1 MEISVGSSKLSLEAK
16 TISEVLSSLG
26 LSREEAL
33 VKVNGSVRPED
44 WKLSPS
50 DSVEVIKVVFGG

>member
-1 MEISVGSSKLSLEAK
+1 MRVSAGSAKMASAAK
-16 TISEVLSSLG
+16 TVAELLHELG
-26 LSREEAL
+26 LNREEAL

-44 WKLSPS
+44 WKLSPA